1 MKSDNIVWDL
11 PTRLLHWMIALP
23 VLLNFILDG
32 EDTPH
37 KVLGYISLAGLMLR
51 TIWGFKTT
59 GHARFNNFPLHLR
72 EVKNYA
78 VSLLRSD
85 AKLYE
90 GHNPLASWAYVF
102 IWILVALLG
111 ISGFMMGLDAFW
123 GEEWLEETHSSLASA
138 MQVLVLIHLTGIGF
152 DSFKFKRKT
161 WLGMVNGKKS

>member
-1 MKSDNIVWDL
+1 MKNNHVVWDL
-11 PTRLLHWMIALP
+11 PTRLLHWIIALP

-37 KVLGYISLAGLMLR
+37 KILGYISLVGLILR

-59 GHARFNNFPLHLR
+59 GHTRFSNFPFKLS
-72 EVKNYA
+72 EVKSYA
-78 VSLLRSD
+78 ASLICSD
-85 AKLYE
+85 AKLYP

-102 IWILVALLG
+102 IWVLVALLG

-123 GEEWLEETHSSLASA
+123 GEDWLEETHGRLATA
-138 MQVLVLIHLTGIGF
+138 MQILVLIHLTGIGF

-161 WLGMVNGKKS
+161 WLGMVTGKKS